1 MVKFDIEVHLNFP
14 TIDRTFVYHYNE
26 KHDLN
31 ENIVESSYRDFY
43 EHEAPTLFALYGYAP
58 MDVVVK
64 SAERELFNWKSCYHE
79 TLWEVFFD
87 EGGEP
92 WRGDFSRFDTAL
104 MGYRYIMDKKNN
116 SKAA

>member
-26 KHDLN
+26 KYGLN
-31 ENIVESSYRDFY
+31 TNIVKLSYRDFY
-43 EHEAPTLFALYGYAP
+43 EHEAPKLFAFYGYAP

-64 SAERELFNWKSCYHE
+64 SAEREFFHWKSCYQE
-79 TLWEVFFD
+79 TLWEVFFH
-87 EGGEP
+87 EGGESG
-92 WRGDFSRFDTAL
+92 REDFSRFNTAL